1 MGLQEMVRWI
11 LPKEEVFYSLIERQV
26 ELLEQA
32 ALALAKFADGEP
44 AERVHE
50 TIQEIEHQADALVY
64 ESEEHF
70 AKVFVTPIDREDIQL
85 LVVSLDDIVD
95 LINLTGRT
103 FVLFNVPK
111 PTPPMVELMRLIVK
125 MAGVLKNEIGA
136 LRRHEY
142 AKLIQTGRT
151 LKQLE
156 KEGDQTFRQAV
167 GALFHDPAVDAKVL
181 LRDKEILEDLENAID
196 KFETVAE
203 RLKNLAVKHG

>member
-44 AERVHE
+44 AEKVHE
-50 TIQEIEHQADALVY
+50 TIREIEHQADALVY

-125 MAGVLKNEIGA
+125 MAGVLRGEIGA